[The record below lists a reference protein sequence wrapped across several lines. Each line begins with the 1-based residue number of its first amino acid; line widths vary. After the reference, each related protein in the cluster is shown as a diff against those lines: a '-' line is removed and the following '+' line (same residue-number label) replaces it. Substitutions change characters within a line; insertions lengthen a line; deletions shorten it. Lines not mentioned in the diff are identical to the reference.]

1 MGLDKLSLVFSS
13 SLKKLA
19 QSGVEMLRLAV
30 HLPTRFL
37 LLELATVVRLHQH

>member
-19 QSGVEMLRLAV
+19 KSGVEMLGLAV
-30 HLPTRFL
+30 HLPTRLL
-37 LLELATVVRLHQH
+37 LLELAAVVRFH